1 MFAPG
6 AAAPAAKRTMTAR
19 TSLIVDLEDAV
30 QRGSPQRRAETLRR
44 ITDLFLGAADRFSS
58 DQIALF
64 DDVMGRLIDRIEMRA
79 LAELSRRLGPVAN
92 APEGV
97 VRRLAHND
105 AIAVAG
111 PVLTQSA
118 RLGEADLVQIAA
130 SKSQAHLLAI
140 ARRGALGE
148 SVTEV
153 LVRRGNPYVKRNV
166 AANPAAS
173 FSAAT
178 YGELVAS
185 ARDDGTLAER
195 MVRRADLRPIEFRS
209 LLAQAT
215 EEVRARLVAAAPPE
229 RHAEIGKVLDEVAR
243 EIADG
248 GAKPRDYAAAIR
260 QLMLEFP
267 DGRPSEHDLAQVV
280 AARDFERTVAAL
292 SVVAAVPAE
301 LIERLMTA
309 ARPEPVLILCKAV
322 RFKWPTARA
331 LLQSRPMPRAS
342 AQALTEACDDF
353 NRLSPAS
360 AREML
365 RYWQRQASGSA
376 PAPG

>member
-1 MFAPG
+1 
-6 AAAPAAKRTMTAR
+6 MTAHR
-19 TSLIVDLEDAV
+19 SLIVDLEDAV
-30 QRGSPQRRAETLRR
+30 RRGSPERRAETLRR
-44 ITDLFLGAADRFSS
+44 ITDLFLGAAERFST

-64 DDVMGRLIDRIEMRA
+64 DDVMGRLIDRIETRA

-97 VRRLAHND
+97 VRQLARND

-111 PVLTQSA
+111 PVLAQSA
-118 RLGEADLVQIAA
+118 RLAEADLLEIAA

-140 ARRGALGE
+140 ARRQALGE

-185 ARDDGTLAER
+185 ARGDDTLAER
-195 MVRRADLRPIEFRS
+195 MVRRTDIPPVQFRA
-209 LLAQAT
+209 LLAQAA
-215 EEVRARLVAAAPPE
+215 EEVRARLIAATPPE
-229 RHAEIGKVLDEVAR
+229 RHADIRDVLDEVAR

-248 GAKPRDYAAAIR
+248 AAKPRDYAAAIR

-267 DGRPSEHDLAQVV
+267 NGRPSEADLAQLA

-292 SVVAAVPAE
+292 SLVAEVQAE
-301 LIERLMTA
+301 LVERLMTA
-309 ARPEPVLILCKAV
+309 ARLEPVLILCKAV

-365 RYWQRQASGSA
+365 RYWQRQPSGS
-376 PAPG
+376 

>member
-1 MFAPG
+1 
-6 AAAPAAKRTMTAR
+6 MTAQG
-19 TSLIVDLEDAV
+19 SLIVDLEDAIR
-30 QRGSPQRRAETLRR
+30 RGPPERRAETLRR
-44 ITDLFLGAADRFSS
+44 VTDLFLGAADRFST

-64 DDVMGRLIDRIEMRA
+64 DDVIGRLIDRIETRV

-97 VRRLAHND
+97 VRRLARND

-111 PVLTQSA
+111 PVLAQSA
-118 RLGEADLVQIAA
+118 RLGEADLVEIAA

-140 ARRGALGE
+140 ARRQALGE

-185 ARDDGTLAER
+185 ARGDDTLAER
-195 MVRRADLRPIEFRS
+195 MVRRADIPPVQFRA

-215 EEVRARLVAAAPPE
+215 EEVRARLVAATPPE
-229 RHAEIGKVLDEVAR
+229 RHADIRDVLEAVTR

-248 GAKPRDYAAAIR
+248 AAKPRDYAAAIR
-260 QLMLEFP
+260 QLMREFP
-267 DGRPSEHDLAQVV
+267 NGRPSEGDLAQFA

-292 SVVAAVPAE
+292 SVVAEVPAE
-301 LIERLMTA
+301 LVERLMSA
-309 ARPEPVLILCKAV
+309 PRLEPVLILCKAV

-331 LLQSRPMPRAS
+331 LVQSRPMPRAS

-353 NRLSPAS
+353 NRLSWAS
-360 AREML
+360 ARQML
-365 RYWQRQASGSA
+365 RYWQRQ
-376 PAPG
+376 PGGA

>member
-1 MFAPG
+1 
-6 AAAPAAKRTMTAR
+6 MTAR

-30 QRGSPQRRAETLRR
+30 RRGTPERRTETLRR
-44 ITDLFLGAADRFSS
+44 ITDLFLGAADRFST

-64 DDVMGRLIDRIEMRA
+64 DDVMGRLIDRIETRA

-97 VRRLAHND
+97 VRRLARND

-111 PVLTQSA
+111 PVLVQSA
-118 RLGEADLVQIAA
+118 RLGEVDLVEIAA

-140 ARRGALGE
+140 ARRQALGE

-166 AANPAAS
+166 AANPAAA
-173 FSAAT
+173 FSSST

-185 ARDDGTLAER
+185 ARDDDTLAES
-195 MVRRADLRPIEFRS
+195 MVRRADIPATQFRA

-215 EEVRARLVAAAPPE
+215 EEVRARLVAATPPE
-229 RHAEIGKVLDEVAR
+229 RHGDIGQVLDEVAK
-243 EIADG
+243 EIAD

-260 QLMLEFP
+260 QLMLKLP
-267 DGRPSEHDLAQVV
+267 NGRPSEGDVAQLA

-292 SVVAAVPAE
+292 SLVAAVPAE
-301 LIERLMTA
+301 LVERLMTA
-309 ARPEPVLILCKAV
+309 ARLEAVLILCKAV

-360 AREML
+360 AQQML
-365 RYWQRQASGSA
+365 RYWQGRSGSA
-376 PAPG
+376 RAPG